1 MADEEIIKILVLVI
15 GSYFLGAIPSAYLAG
30 KLIKGIDLRKYG
42 SGTVSGSM
50 VYEHV
55 AKWAVVP
62 VGLFD
67 IAKAAIPT
75 WVGVKL
81 GLGEIVALMAGMAA
95 AIGHNWPIY
104 LGFTG
109 GRGLSNFAGIMLVL
123 FPEGVLW
130 IGGFLL
136 VGWLLGDSAPWAL
149 VSLVTMPLFGWFF
162 EKVEIA
168 TLIGVVILVVTI
180 IKRIEANRRQLPKQE
195 PERRK
200 VLLRRLIFDR
210 DIKSHQ
216 EWINR
221 KPERL

>member
-1 MADEEIIKILVLVI
+1 MTAEEIIRIVLLMIV
-15 GSYFLGAIPSAYLAG
+15 SYFLGAIPSAYFAG
-30 KLIKGIDLRKYG
+30 RLIKGIDLRKYG

-67 IAKAAIPT
+67 IAKAAIPS
-75 WVGVKL
+75 WVGVQL
-81 GLGEIVALMAGMAA
+81 GLGEIVALMAGMSA

-104 LGFTG
+104 LSFTG

-136 VGWLLGDSAPWAL
+136 VGWLLDDSALWAL
-149 VSLVTMPLFGWFF
+149 VSLVTMPIFGWFF
-162 EKVEIA
+162 EKIEIA
-168 TLIGVVILVVTI
+168 ALIGGVILVVTI
-180 IKRIEANRRQLPKQE
+180 IKRIEANRRPLPKQKS
-195 PERRK
+195 ERRK

-210 DIKSHQ
+210 DIKSHR
-216 EWINR
+216 EWIDR
-221 KPERL
+221 KPE